1 METTFGSIIEFYSIF
16 STIFISVVI
25 FFIFL
30 NTYLN
35 PLGRMLWL
43 VLGALVVLL
52 SCYGLKLLLG
62 NISIFKHTEKVICNI
77 FSVTG
82 SVFPD
87 LNLVFLTYIFS
98 YFLFTMFE
106 YNSINSKIVYLLFL
120 TVALHLFMNLYYGC
134 QNALY
139 GFLSI
144 GLGLLGGYIWF
155 LTVNNSLGDDYL
167 YFSKNKDGST
177 TNCYMVNNKYKCV
190 EEKNGG
196 FLMGF

>member
-1 METTFGSIIEFYSIF
+1 
-16 STIFISVVI
+16 
-25 FFIFL
+25 
-30 NTYLN
+30 
-35 PLGRMLWL
+35 MLWL

-62 NISIFKHTEKVICNI
+62 NISIIKHTEKVICNI

-82 SVFPD
+82 SVFPV
-87 LNLVFLTYIFS
+87 LNLVCLTYIFS

-106 YNSINSKIVYLLFL
+106 YNSINKKIVYLLFL

-155 LTVNNSLGDDYL
+155 LTVNNTLEMIIYI
-167 YFSKNKDGST
+167 FQKIK
-177 TNCYMVNNKYKCV
+177 MVLLQLVIWLIININALKK
-190 EEKNGG
+190 KWWIFNG
-196 FLMGF
+196 F